1 MGGFVTMARLQL
13 LLMIYLL
20 VGVYARKRNIITK
33 DVRQGLVDFLVRITL
48 PCMVFESFRQ
58 SVTTE
63 QLISMGQLLAV
74 SFGVCL
80 FSVLLGKVLF
90 HSRPS
95 ARRGVLQYGTLISN
109 SGFAGLPVV
118 QHAYGD
124 MGLLYG
130 AIFVIPNRIFMWSAG
145 ISMFT
150 QADLKTKA
158 KNVITNPGIIAVVLG
173 VARMLLRIPLPTLV
187 DDAIGSVGGCTTVLA
202 MVVVGAILA
211 DIPIKSLF
219 DKDVFLLSF
228 VRLIG
233 IPVLLLVFM
242 RLIGADQIS
251 TAVGVTMTAMP
262 VGSTSALLA
271 QKYGGDYELGSRC
284 VFVSTVLSMVTVPIL
299 AIFL

>member
-1 MGGFVTMARLQL
+1 MSGFLTMARLQL

-33 DVRQGLVDFLVRITL
+33 DVRQGLVDFLVRVTL
-48 PCMVFESFRQ
+48 PCMVFESFHQ
-58 SVTTE
+58 EITAQ
-63 QLISMGQLLAV
+63 QLVSMGKLLAV
-74 SFGVCL
+74 SFGVCF
-80 FSVLLGKVLF
+80 FSVFLGKLLF
-90 HSRPS
+90 YSRPA

-118 QHAYGD
+118 QHAYGSL
-124 MGLLYG
+124 GLLYG

-150 QADLKTKA
+150 QADLKTKV
-158 KNVITNPGIIAVVLG
+158 KSVLTNPGIIVVELG
-173 VARMLLRIPLPTLV
+173 VARMLLRIPLPSLL
-187 DDAIGSVGGCTTVLA
+187 DDAIGSIGSCTTVLA

-211 DIPIKSLF
+211 DIPLKALF
-219 DKDVFLLSF
+219 DKDVFILTV

-242 RLIGADQIS
+242 RLVGSEQVS

-271 QKYGGDYELGSRC
+271 EKYGGDSELGSKC
-284 VFVSTVLSMVTVPIL
+284 VFVSTVLSMITVPVL